1 MTRGGMCLKVNETYT
16 SQVCSCCAWCQR
28 VGRKVSQDSE
38 TGLGNRTWKQDLET
52 GRGICGTVHH
62 RDVNAA
68 RKHLPSRAGDV
79 CRRSP
84 CLKMPASSGIQA
96 GEAATTSTVCAW
108 LASHQPQVCLIE
120 VEILTRL
127 TVRLVNSET

>member
-52 GRGICGTVHH
+52 GLGNRTWNLWNGASP
-62 RDVNAA
+62 R
-68 RKHLPSRAGDV
+68 RKRRQETSSVSGWRRLQEEPVSEDAGKF
-79 CRRSP
+79 RHSGGGSSHYIY
-84 CLKMPASSGIQA
+84 CLRLAGQSS
-96 GEAATTSTVCAW
+96 TSS
-108 LASHQPQVCLIE
+108 LSD
-120 VEILTRL
+120 
-127 TVRLVNSET
+127 